1 MLSPANI
8 QYSYGWESYF
18 LYPNVNKMTTL
29 TLSNKTSE
37 LVAYVESQLK
47 NKPNYD
53 SALLGNSL
61 FLVDYMSYNK
71 TGKPIS
77 DLSYIKE
84 QAGIIPKEFVQIEDY
99 LRNQKGADV
108 DFNAFGKEEFELI
121 EEVLKNISEKTSE
134 IPSYTK
140 SLLGWIL
147 AEYKE
152 EVPFYTFQYFRRNG
166 TH

>member
-1 MLSPANI
+1 MTLEYTNI
-8 QYSYGWESYF
+8 CNEGNNLFYT
-18 LYPNVNKMTTL
+18 NVNNMTTL

-37 LVAYVESQLK
+37 LVIYVASQLK

-61 FLVDYMSYNK
+61 FLVDYMSYNR

-84 QAGIIPKEFVQIEDY
+84 QAGIIPKEFIQIEDY
-99 LRNQKGADV
+99 LRNEKRPV
-108 DFNAFGKEEFELI
+108 DLNAFGSEELELI
-121 EEVLKNISEKTSE
+121 EEVLKNISEKSSE
-134 IPSYTK
+134 IPNYTK
-140 SLLGWIL
+140 SLLGWVL

-152 EVPFYTFQYFRRNG
+152 EVPFYTFQYLRRNG
-166 TH
+166 SH